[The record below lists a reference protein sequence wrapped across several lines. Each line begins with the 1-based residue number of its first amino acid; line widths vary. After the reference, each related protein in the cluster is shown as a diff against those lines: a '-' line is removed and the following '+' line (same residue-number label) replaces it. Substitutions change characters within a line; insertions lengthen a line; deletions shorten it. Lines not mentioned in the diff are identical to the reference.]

1 MPQRHKGA
9 GVADLKKTIEI
20 LFEGN
25 DQASRKA
32 ADVIGKLQ
40 EMERAAKTASLGT
53 DQVDASLEKIGKAGP
68 ALGIINAALAAFSAK
83 ALIDSFIDANVAV
96 EKFETGIK
104 AVQGSSTDTGAQLA
118 YVRDV
123 ANRLGLDV
131 GATAT
136 AFLQLTAATQGTTLQ
151 GRATREVF
159 EAVATAMG
167 ALGKSS
173 SETEGAFK
181 AIEQIVSKGK
191 VSMEELRGQL
201 GDRLPGALQ
210 IAARA
215 MGVTTTEFEALVK
228 SGLSAEAFLPAFAA
242 ELNKTFAGATFDGY
256 LANLNRLRNAVDE
269 LLVQAGRAGLFEAL
283 TSGVRGATGFLKEA
297 ELGFTALGGQYE
309 AVARLI
315 RNGDWEAFGRDL
327 DGVAR
332 KAQIMGAAL
341 DFDVN
346 QSLAETS
353 RLLRQSKE
361 AATDSA
367 DQFDAE
373 TQRLLRQSGDAARAV
388 SEVDALLK
396 RLGVDPK
403 KTIDGIGEIAQALEA
418 LAANPR
424 TNGADF
430 ALAFATSLKKA
441 GTTDQVVRLG
451 EVLATA
457 FAAGKISS
465 EAYNASLKSLSE
477 AFDKLDGTTKKAKDA
492 ADEHA
497 RAMERQAAEARK
509 AEQESKRLAV
519 ELEKIASNER
529 IKNIETK
536 VKLNVAEVEAQTK
549 RVQAAFESIN
559 NTVSSTGDLIGDLFG
574 LLKDY
579 DNLNFAAIRAIEKQ
593 IETENAR
600 RQQALDLQKQLIEAQ
615 VANLKA
621 QTRAIDKGDSIIKVD
636 GAGLQPHLEAF
647 MWEILRQIQIRV
659 NQDGL
664 KLLLGA

>member
-1 MPQRHKGA
+1 MPLRHKGA

-53 DQVDASLEKIGKAGP
+53 DQVDTSLEKIGKAGP

-83 ALIDSFIDANVAV
+83 ALIDSFVSANLAV
-96 EKFETGIK
+96 EKFEIGIK
-104 AVQGSSTDTGAQLA
+104 AVQGSSVDAGAQLA

-123 ANRLGLDV
+123 SNRLGIDV
-131 GATAT
+131 GSTAT
-136 AFLQLTAATQGTTLQ
+136 AFLQLTAATQNTTLQ
-151 GRATREVF
+151 GRATRDIF
-159 EAVATAMG
+159 EAMATAMG

-173 SETEGAFK
+173 SDTEGAFR
-181 AIEQIVSKGK
+181 AVEQIVSKGK

-256 LANLNRLRNAVDE
+256 LANLNRLRNAFDE
-269 LLVQAGRAGLFEAL
+269 LLVTLGNSGLFNLLTDALKTASREIGSVGAELTAIGQVGQAAGRLLVGDIDGAAVLYERARQTFIA
-283 TSGVRGATGFLKEA
+283 TS
-297 ELGFTALGGQYE
+297 
-309 AVARLI
+309 
-315 RNGDWEAFGRDL
+315 
-327 DGVAR
+327 
-332 KAQIMGAAL
+332 AAL
-341 DFDVN
+341 DLNLN
-346 QSLAETS
+346 QSLAETN
-353 RLLRQSKE
+353 RLLRQSKD
-361 AATDSA
+361 AATSSA

-373 TQRLLRQSGDAARAV
+373 TQRLLRQSSDATKAI

-403 KTIDGIGEIAQALEA
+403 KTTDGIDEIARALEA
-418 LAANPR
+418 LASNPR

-430 ALAFATSLKKA
+430 ALAFSTSLKKA
-441 GTTDQVVRLG
+441 GTTDAVTRLG
-451 EVLATA
+451 EVLAVA
-457 FAAGKISS
+457 FNDGKISA
-465 EAYNASLKSLSE
+465 ETYNASLKSLTE
-477 AFDKLDGTTKKAKDA
+477 AFDKVSGGAKKAKDA
-492 ADEHA
+492 ADDHA
-497 RAMERQAAEARK
+497 KAMERQAAEARK
-509 AEQESKRLAV
+509 AEQESKRLAL

-529 IKNIETK
+529 IKNIEAK

-579 DNLNFAAIRAIEKQ
+579 DNLNFGAIRAIEKQ

-615 VANLKA
+615 VDNLKA

-664 KLLLGA
+664 RLLLGT